1 MPDPSP
7 KRSVWI
13 GLDLPDGTIPAVP
26 GGPTDHHVT
35 VVYVGR
41 NLTDDAYGNVCDR
54 ARSAAALV
62 YGPLVGTVA
71 GVDAFEPSAGSDGKT
86 PAFAPVVLPGVETL
100 RAALVDLS
108 GSEHQEYHPHV
119 TLAYLDAGDP
129 LPAPV
134 PPTPV
139 VLTHLTVHRGAE
151 SVPFLLGPE

>member
-1 MPDPSP
+1 MSDTPMT
-7 KRSVWI
+7 RSVWVS
-13 GLDLPDGTIPAVP
+13 LDLRDGTIPAVP

-41 NLTDDAYGNVCDR
+41 NLTDEAYGNVCDR
-54 ARSAAALV
+54 ARGAAARV
-62 YGPLVGTVA
+62 AGPLVGTVA
-71 GVDAFEPSAGSDGKT
+71 GVDVFEPSAGSKGKT

-108 GSEHQEYHPHV
+108 GGEHQEYHPHV

-134 PPTPV
+134 PPTTV
-139 VLTHLTVHRGAE
+139 AFTHLTVNR
-151 SVPFLLGPE
+151 GPEIVSFPLG